1 MKSNGFSSKFSKHH
15 ANSDLDGH
23 GILRAVITPVMTLW
37 VTLVFALVAIPAH
50 AIDITDDRQ
59 ITVNFKQS
67 PQRIV
72 SVLPS
77 LTESVCALGHCARLV
92 GVDRYSNFPASVRAL
107 PQVGGSL
114 DPGIEAIAAL
124 KPDVVL
130 MSTSTRAAE
139 RLQALGIKVLA
150 MNPDSQADVH
160 RILLKLGQLLE
171 VPDVA
176 RIWREMDDGITAA
189 AKTLPASV
197 NNVKVYFEVSNA
209 PHAAGE
215 SSFIGETLT
224 RLGAGNIV
232 PASQGPFPKLNPEFI
247 VRANP
252 DLIMVSERGY
262 ASLPTRPGWSSI
274 RALRENRVC
283 VYTPAESDVLVRP
296 GPRMAEAAAIMAKCL
311 LSKLMSKSTSRAP

>member
-1 MKSNGFSSKFSKHH
+1 MRMNLFLRRPFKSRPRHLFLLPLIFC
-15 ANSDLDGH
+15 
-23 GILRAVITPVMTLW
+23 MTN
-37 VTLVFALVAIPAH
+37 VAQ
-50 AIDITDDRQ
+50 AIGITDDRQ
-59 ITVNFKQS
+59 VTVHFKQA

-92 GVDRYSNFPASVRAL
+92 GVDRYSNFPISVRSL

-171 VPDVA
+171 VPNVEK
-176 RIWREMDDGITAA
+176 IWREMDAGITAA
-189 AKTLPASV
+189 AKTLPSSV
-197 NNVKVYFEVSNA
+197 KNWRVYFEVSTA
-209 PHAAGE
+209 PHAAGA

-224 RLGAGNIV
+224 RLGVGNIV
-232 PASQGPFPKLNPEFI
+232 PANQGPFPKLNPEYI

-274 RALRENRVC
+274 QALRENRVC
-283 VYTPAESDVLVRP
+283 VYSAAESDVLVRP

-311 LSKLMSKSTSRAP
+311 RSKVSTNEAGKEPSKESSNVSSRDSGKTI

>member
-1 MKSNGFSSKFSKHH
+1 MNSIFGQFSQRRSRHLFFLLT
-15 ANSDLDGH
+15 AFC
-23 GILRAVITPVMTLW
+23 MTN
-37 VTLVFALVAIPAH
+37 IAH

-59 ITVNFKQS
+59 VTVHFKQT

-92 GVDRYSNFPASVRAL
+92 GIDRYSNFPASVRSL

-139 RLQALGIKVLA
+139 RLQALGVKVLA

-171 VPDVA
+171 VPNVEK
-176 RIWREMDDGITAA
+176 IWREIDDGITAA
-189 AKTLPASV
+189 AITLPSSV
-197 NNVKVYFEVSNA
+197 KNWRVYFEVSTA
-209 PHAAGE
+209 PHAAGA

-224 RLGAGNIV
+224 RLGVGNIV
-232 PASQGPFPKLNPEFI
+232 PTSQGPFPKLNPEYI

-274 RALRENRVC
+274 QALRENRVC
-283 VYTPAESDVLVRP
+283 VYSAAESDVLVRP
-296 GPRMAEAAAIMAKCL
+296 GPRMAEAAAIMARCL
-311 LSKLMSKSTSRAP
+311 RSKVSTKEAGKEPSRDSSRDSGKTT

>member
-1 MKSNGFSSKFSKHH
+1 
-15 ANSDLDGH
+15 
-23 GILRAVITPVMTLW
+23 
-37 VTLVFALVAIPAH
+37 
-50 AIDITDDRQ
+50 DDRQ
-59 ITVNFKQS
+59 ITVHFTQTPK
-67 PQRIV
+67 RIV

-77 LTESVCALGHCARLV
+77 LTESVCALGHCQRLV

-171 VPDVA
+171 VTEVE
-176 RIWREMDDGITAA
+176 RIWSEMDNGIIAA
-189 AKTLPASV
+189 AKNLPASV
-197 NNVKVYFEVSNA
+197 KTLRVYFEVSNA
-209 PHAAGE
+209 PYAAGE
-215 SSFIGETLT
+215 SSFIGETLA

-232 PASQGPFPKLNPEFI
+232 PASLGPFPKLNPEFI

-252 DLIMVSERGY
+252 DLIMVSERGF
-262 ASLPTRPGWSSI
+262 ASLPTRPGWANI

-283 VYTPAESDVLVRP
+283 VYTAAESDVLVRP
-296 GPRMAEAAAIMAKCL
+296 GPRMAEAAAIMAACL
-311 LSKLMSKSTSRAP
+311 KSKAP

>member
-1 MKSNGFSSKFSKHH
+1 MNPNVFSKRIFKRGCLRLMVVSVIAFI
-15 ANSDLDGH
+15 AN
-23 GILRAVITPVMTLW
+23 
-37 VTLVFALVAIPAH
+37 FAQ

-59 ITVNFKQS
+59 VTVNFKQA

-72 SVLPS
+72 SILPS

-92 GVDRYSNFPASVRAL
+92 GVDRYSNFPASVRSL
-107 PQVGGSL
+107 PQVGGGL

-130 MSTSTRAAE
+130 MSTSTRAAD

-171 VPDVA
+171 VPDVE
-176 RIWREMDDGITAA
+176 RIWREMDNGITAA

-197 NNVKVYFEVSNA
+197 KNLRVYFEVSSA

-215 SSFIGETLT
+215 SSFIGETLA

-232 PASQGPFPKLNPEFI
+232 PRSQGPFPKLNPEYI

-283 VYTPAESDVLVRP
+283 VYTSAESDVLVRP

-311 LSKLMSKSTSRAP
+311 LSKLPTDAVGKAP